1 MALASARR
9 SRGFSLIELMMTVA
23 IIGIIAAIAIPSY
36 RSYVLRAH
44 RSEAMN
50 ALAFNRQQL
59 ERCYSQNF
67 TYLGCA
73 TTVAGVATTVCAA
86 PVLTTSGYYQ
96 ITCPVLAQNTYTL
109 QAAAQA
115 ATYQTKDTSCINFQV
130 SSNGSQTS
138 TNSGGANST
147 LTCWGSN

>member
-1 MALASARR
+1 MGMATPRR
-9 SRGFSLIELMMTVA
+9 TRGFSLIELMVTVA

-36 RSYVLRAH
+36 KNYVLRAH

-50 ALAFNRQQL
+50 TLALNRQQL

-67 TYLGCA
+67 TYLGCP
-73 TTVAGVATTVCAA
+73 TTVNGAATTVCAA
-86 PVLTTSGYYQ
+86 PVLTTNGYYQ
-96 ITCPVLAQNTYTL
+96 ITCPVLTANTYTL

-115 ATYQTKDTSCINFQV
+115 ATYQDKDTSCINFQV
-130 SSNGSQTS
+130 SNNGSQTA
-138 TNSGGANST
+138 TDNVAANTT